1 MNRISN
7 LGYIKHLGRV
17 VGGTDSIA
25 EPWWHVCERNL
36 WQTACGKN
44 WVKCEELCAKGV
56 LRWLHGHLRLR
67 LSCSSLGDKVTWRFS
82 SQPLYLQVSSRIDFA
97 KTSTVQTELGFEL
110 STLCVQAF
118 YCWLWRVPGL
128 LPSFESGWVQP
139 PPPPPPSHLGVEL
152 WMCHY
157 SGTWPSQLELLYH
170 YMWEASLCRS

>member
-1 MNRISN
+1 MCV
-7 LGYIKHLGRV
+7 K
-17 VGGTDSIA
+17 GTYGKQHMERTELSVMSYVQRMSYDGSMATSDS
-25 EPWWHVCERNL
+25 
-36 WQTACGKN
+36 GF
-44 WVKCEELCAKGV
+44 
-56 LRWLHGHLRLR
+56 
-67 LSCSSLGDKVTWRFS
+67 SCSSPGDKVTWRFS

-128 LPSFESGWVQP
+128 LPLSESGWVHSP
-139 PPPPPPSHLGVEL
+139 PAPSHLGVEL